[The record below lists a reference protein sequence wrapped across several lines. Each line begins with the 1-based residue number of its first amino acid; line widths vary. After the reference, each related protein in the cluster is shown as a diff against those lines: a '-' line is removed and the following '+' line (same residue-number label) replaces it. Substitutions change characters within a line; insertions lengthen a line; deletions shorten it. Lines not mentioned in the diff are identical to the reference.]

1 MGPVQI
7 HETFLDTMGDTPLV
21 RLRAVTRGLRPTVLA
36 KLEMMNPGGSVKDRI
51 GIRMIEAAER
61 GGRLRPGG
69 TIVEPTSGNTG
80 HGLAIAAAIKGY
92 RCIFV
97 MPDKMS
103 QEKISLLR
111 AYGAEVII
119 TPTAV
124 PRESPESYYSV
135 AERLAAEIPGAFQPN
150 QYFNQEN
157 PRTHEETTG
166 PEIWDQTEG
175 HVDVFVAGVGTGGTI
190 TGVGRYLKR
199 MNPEIVIVGAD
210 TEGSVYTGDEP
221 RPYLTEGIGEDFFPE
236 TFDPGVV
243 DRWVR
248 VPDRDAFLTA
258 RAVTRQEGI
267 LVGGSCGSAVFAA
280 LTVARDYGEDA
291 TIVVLLPDTGRN
303 YLSKLYSDAWMRQ
316 YGFLEGPEIVTVDAV
331 LSEKG
336 IDLPP
341 VITVLAHD
349 RVRQAV
355 EVLQRHGIS
364 QAPVTREA
372 TTDVAGFV
380 GSIRDRELLER
391 VFRDPDALQADV
403 ASVMAP
409 PIPVVEWN
417 ASIDDAFAELERAS
431 AVLVAKTSQVVGV
444 LTRSDLLDFLAHRRQ
459 APAP

>member
-1 MGPVQI
+1 MQV
-7 HETFLDTMGDTPLV
+7 HETFLDTMGHTPLV
-21 RLRAVTRGLRPTVLA
+21 RLRAVTRGLRPRVLA

-51 GIRMIEAAER
+51 GIRMIESAER
-61 GGRLRPGG
+61 EGMLRPGG
-69 TIVEPTSGNTG
+69 IIVEPTSGNTG

-111 AYGAEVII
+111 AYGAEVVI

-124 PRESPESYYSV
+124 PRESPE
-135 AERLAAEIPGAFQPN
+135 
-150 QYFNQEN
+150 
-157 PRTHEETTG
+157 ETTG
-166 PEIWDQTEG
+166 PEIWEQTDG
-175 HVDVFVAGVGTGGTI
+175 TIDVFVAGVGTGGTI

-199 MNPEIVIVGAD
+199 MKPEVVVVGAD
-210 TEGSVYTGDEP
+210 TEGSVFTGDDP
-221 RPYLTEGIGEDFFPE
+221 RPYLTEGIGEDFWPE
-236 TFDPGVV
+236 TFDPNVV

-280 LTVARDYGEDA
+280 LTVARDWDEDA

-316 YGFLEGPEIVTVDAV
+316 YGFLEGPEVVTVERV
-331 LSEKG
+331 LAAKG
-336 IDLPP
+336 DDLPP
-341 VITVLAHD
+341 VITVAPHD

-355 EVLQRHGIS
+355 DVLQRHGIS
-364 QAPVTREA
+364 QAPVVREP
-372 TTDVAGFV
+372 TSDVAGVV

-409 PIPVVEWN
+409 PIPVVEWD
-417 ASIDDAFAELERAS
+417 ASVDDAFTELERAP
-431 AVLVAKTSQVVGV
+431 AVLIAKAGQVLGV